1 MKKKKSKEKHK
12 EQDELKT
19 TKEAEDACRS
29 SPHFPSLHSLG
40 KVLISSCGA
49 KILHCHF
56 LRSAN
61 TCSP

>member
-1 MKKKKSKEKHK
+1 MNKKKSRRKKH
-12 EQDELKT
+12 DELIT
-19 TKEAEDACRS
+19 TKEAEESSRS
-29 SPHFPSLHSLG
+29 SLHFPSLHSLG

-56 LRSAN
+56 LKSAN